1 MWLIIKKLIF
11 LSPLLLLSCTNAS
24 KEKDIVIDIS
34 EDLAQIKKDATSNF
48 YSEDLIKLPNRD
60 KVISDIIIGNKTPFY
75 PDNSITKSILNN
87 DLKLTGILSTKKKLL
102 AFVKY
107 KNNSGVL
114 EIGDIGGI
122 DTNLLPKDY
131 KSISIDQSQGKLTI
145 QFRND
150 IYILKI
156 FNESE
161 FL

>member
-87 DLKLTGILSTKKKLL
+87 DLKLTGILSTKKN
-102 AFVKY
+102 F
-107 KNNSGVL
+107 
-114 EIGDIGGI
+114 
-122 DTNLLPKDY
+122 
-131 KSISIDQSQGKLTI
+131 
-145 QFRND
+145 
-150 IYILKI
+150 
-156 FNESE
+156 
-161 FL
+161 